1 MESWNARIEEVSE
14 FMETEG
20 FDVGLHQALQF
31 TINFGNENEDKQEQV
46 WESVKAMIRGL
57 DGSPVKRGKKSNLPA
72 SVNVVIDGVSREVG
86 NAHGSFFDE
95 NNVLQAVLL
104 KHGKSGGG
112 SYANGDEYGAAI
124 AGKTRTLLK
133 KMYLGATNKDDELI
147 YPEWDGSR
155 DNLLET
161 IHFVEVD
168 EEE

>member
-86 NAHGSFFDE
+86 NAHSSFFDE
-95 NNVLQAVLL
+95 NSVLQAVLL
-104 KHGKSGGG
+104 KHGKS
-112 SYANGDEYGAAI
+112 GAAI